1 MTQALFTFASAHVA
15 MEAELDC
22 EEAGLPCRLI
32 PLPASLSAGCGLA
45 LLCPQE
51 TQAAA
56 FRLMARGRIPV
67 EAVYLGDKN
76 SWRRESA

>member
-1 MTQALFTFASAHVA
+1 MTQALFTFASAHAA

-45 LLCPQE
+45 LLCPRE

-56 FRLMARGRIPV
+56 LRLMARKQIPV
-67 EAVYLGDKN
+67 EAVYLGDQRGWQKE
-76 SWRRESA
+76 RA